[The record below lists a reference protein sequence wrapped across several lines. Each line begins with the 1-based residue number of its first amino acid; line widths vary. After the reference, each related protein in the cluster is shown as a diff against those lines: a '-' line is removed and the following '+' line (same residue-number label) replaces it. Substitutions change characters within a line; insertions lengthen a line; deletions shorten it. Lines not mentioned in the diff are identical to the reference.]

1 VSRTTR
7 GIALVLLLLTALVAS
22 APARLLGLLVPAD
35 QVVMQG
41 FSGTLWQG
49 SVGRCLLRTG
59 AGYLHLG
66 RVNWQLRPLSLLL
79 FAPRLQLESSWG
91 SQRLQGELV
100 LHDAQDID
108 LYRLEASV
116 PADLLRHFVP
126 VALAGTLEAQVARL
140 SLRSGLP
147 REGEGRL
154 IWRDGVWLAPRGPL
168 ALGSYAV
175 DFMQPQGE
183 PLAAQVVTLAGPLR
197 ASGSAQLEDRRY
209 AVDVLLESDTPLDEQ
224 LQQALSLIAR
234 PVTGGYR
241 LRLDGE
247 LAQGGAL

>member
-1 VSRTTR
+1 VSRTAR
-7 GIALVLLLLTALVAS
+7 GIALVLLLLAALLAS

-35 QVVMQG
+35 RVVMQG
-41 FSGTLWQG
+41 FSGTLWRG
-49 SVGRCLLRTG
+49 SAGRCLVRTG
-59 AGYLHLG
+59 PGYLHLG
-66 RVNWQLRPLSLLL
+66 SVSWQLRPLSLLL
-79 FAPRLQLESSWG
+79 FAPRLQLESVWG

-100 LHDAQDID
+100 LHGASDID
-108 LYRLEASV
+108 LYRLEAGV
-116 PADLLRHFVP
+116 PADLLRHFIP

-154 IWRDGVWLAPRGPL
+154 VWREGVWLAPRGPL
-168 ALGSYAV
+168 ALGTYAV
-175 DFMQPQGE
+175 EFQQPQGQ

-197 ASGSAQLEDRRY
+197 ASGSAQLEGLRY
-209 AVDVLLESDTPLDEQ
+209 AVDVLLESDGPPDEQ

-241 LRLDGE
+241 LQLDGE
-247 LAQGGAL
+247 LAPGSAR